1 MECRL
6 QNLVSLLFVR
16 FALINTTSCFS
27 VATSP
32 IWVYI
37 KKNTVIL
44 QLNIVF
50 GNGLCQFIQFLLPC
64 ENFPF
69 FSSHKRMVHF
79 QGLSNTFLTRMCV
92 FYPLTSS
99 FAQTGDSYA
108 NVCGECSKDATQPRL
123 RWPEDWPYSCCVDN
137 NLNLMLPVFVLAR
150 GKYCYCI
157 IVYSNRFDF

>member
-50 GNGLCQFIQFLLPC
+50 GNGLSQFIQFLLPC

-69 FSSHKRMVHF
+69 FSSHKCMDHF

-92 FYPLTSS
+92 FLSSNLEFCSDRRFICKCLRRVQQGRDLAPL
-99 FAQTGDSYA
+99 A
-108 NVCGECSKDATQPRL
+108 
-123 RWPEDWPYSCCVDN
+123 
-137 NLNLMLPVFVLAR
+137 LAR
-150 GKYCYCI
+150 RLALLLLC
-157 IVYSNRFDF
+157 